1 MVRLIMLIFAVLTF
15 SATLMTYNNVGL
27 EKTKYEEHSIRSGS
41 RGYGM
46 GGSFGSGG
54 FRGGK

>member
-1 MVRLIMLIFAVLTF
+1 MVRWIMIIFAGLTF
-15 SATLMTYNNVGL
+15 FATTLTYNNVGL

-46 GGSFGSGG
+46 GGGFSSGG